1 MATIDDLLNA
11 QAYRRAAMA
20 EGLAMGKEIPPGEG
34 GSPYQPYKP
43 KPSGPYSPPP
53 PRKPNNNMMIANDG
67 PSSPV
72 KVYEGISTE
81 DGKPYLRVLP
91 NYGGA
96 GINHEK
102 IRLKPGVKYPDL
114 AHHSDKHFSE
124 PTIDQLIEGIIN
136 GDIPKGTLGPEEDRM
151 IEEYRNRIMNQ
162 SMLISGAQDLD
173 TKMNPLQ
180 DGSFLD
186 EDGNRYLWSPREQK
200 FLDMGPYDPDVHGL
214 PIPLANKNKMTIA

>member
-11 QAYRRAAMA
+11 QAYRRAALA
-20 EGLAMGKEIPPGEG
+20 EGLAMGKDTKQPGGIPNR
-34 GSPYQPYKP
+34 PYDAP
-43 KPSGPYSPPP
+43 KED
-53 PRKPNNNMMIANDG
+53 PNNPYVPAPKRNSLMIANEG

-72 KVYEGISTE
+72 KIHEGVSIE
-81 DGKPYLRVLP
+81 DGKPYKRVLP

-96 GINHEK
+96 GINYET
-102 IRLKPGVKYPDL
+102 IRYKPGFGPKDL
-114 AHHSDKHFSE
+114 VHHTGGKHFTE
-124 PTIDQLIEGIIN
+124 PTIDDLIKGIIN

-151 IEEYRNRIMNQ
+151 IEEYKKRNTNQ
-162 SMLISGAQDLD
+162 SMLISGAQDIN

>member
-20 EGLAMGKEIPPGEG
+20 EGLAMGKEIPPGKG
-34 GSPYQPYKP
+34 GSPGQPYEPDK
-43 KPSGPYSPPP
+43 KGPFVPAP
-53 PRKPNNNMMIANDG
+53 PRRDGLMIANDG

-72 KVYEGISTE
+72 KIYEGVSIE
-81 DGKPYLRVLP
+81 DGKPYKRVLP

-96 GINHEK
+96 GINHETL
-102 IRLKPGVKYPDL
+102 RRKPGVNFPDL
-114 AHHSDKHFSE
+114 AHHSGKHFAE
-124 PTIDQLIEGIIN
+124 PTMDELIEGIIN

>member
-1 MATIDDLLNA
+1 MATIDDLVNA

-20 EGLAMGKEIPPGEG
+20 EGLAMGKTREGDG
-34 GSPYQPYKP
+34 GSPYTAPP
-43 KPSGPYSPPP
+43 KENPGPFVPS
-53 PRKPNNNMMIANDG
+53 PRKKPNNNMTI
-67 PSSPV
+67 
-72 KVYEGISTE
+72 
-81 DGKPYLRVLP
+81 
-91 NYGGA
+91 
-96 GINHEK
+96 
-102 IRLKPGVKYPDL
+102 
-114 AHHSDKHFSE
+114 AHHTEHFVE
-124 PTIDQLIEGIIN
+124 PTIDDLIKGVIN

-151 IEEYRNRIMNQ
+151 IEEYKKRNTNQ
-162 SMLISGAQDLD
+162 SMLISGAQDIN